1 MAAAPT
7 AAILDLPHEL
17 LDKVFGYLAWSPL
30 QSLTPS
36 SSDITN
42 ISLSC
47 RSLREA
53 ILPTLFR
60 NVRLK
65 LRWVDGAIV
74 EPGLYRLRREAPH
87 LAKLVRCVH
96 VQTEYGKFDDRRLRP
111 FTVPQA
117 LGDWTTPAT
126 VREEGSALETAHRKR
141 ILEIAD
147 GLYGD
152 EDPDP
157 PTPMHGEIE
166 RLARAFFNQP
176 DHYNERVDA
185 DGSIPPRQASLGG
198 NALHSSRGAE
208 VGLSALA
215 LKAKHNARKERLA
228 LDALIVC
235 MVCLPPQM
243 TTLIFEAVPI
253 DMHDQLQHVF
263 ALGVCSLAMKIFADR
278 LQDMKMISRSL
289 DAGRRLHAPND
300 PAVNDDYI
308 ATLSPVVP
316 TLRSITSLTLASTTG
331 ISDRLSRHN
340 LDAIRA
346 TEWRVEPL
354 TTNITHLSLR
364 NITDNR
370 SNFFNFIKSFPS
382 LTDLTMSGLKLGPDM
397 GTGFVR
403 QQHRTSDDPLW
414 LLFLISIRLQ
424 RRDLHLHLGNLLQWH
439 APDTLPA
446 SAVRWLAEE
455 AVPVGA
461 KVDFE
466 RETRLT
472 EDFGSFMVSLWTVDD
487 GERGDVA
494 RQDPGLGRLVDDAFN
509 TRGHTFANLR

>member
-7 AAILDLPHEL
+7 TTILDLPYEL
-17 LDKVFGYLAWSPL
+17 LDKVFEYLAWSPL

-36 SSDITN
+36 STDVTN
-42 ISLSC
+42 ISVSC
-47 RSLREA
+47 RGLREA
-53 ILPTLFR
+53 VLPTLFR

-74 EPGLYRLRREAPH
+74 EPGLYRLRRESPH

-96 VQTEYGKFDDRRLRP
+96 IQTEYGQFDDRRLRP
-111 FTVPQA
+111 FTAPQA

-126 VREEGSALETAHRKR
+126 AREEISDLEAAHRKR
-141 ILEIAD
+141 ILDIAD
-147 GLYGD
+147 GMYGD
-152 EDPDP
+152 EDCDP

-166 RLARAFFNQP
+166 RLARAFFSEP
-176 DHYNERVDA
+176 DHNHERFNA
-185 DGSIPPRQASLGG
+185 DTSIPPRQASLGG
-198 NALHSSRGAE
+198 NALHSGRGAE

-243 TTLIFEAVPI
+243 TTLIFEAVPM

-263 ALGVCSLAMKIFADR
+263 ALRVCSLAIKIFADR
-278 LQDMKMISRSL
+278 LLDMKMISRSL
-289 DAGRRLHAPND
+289 DAGRRLHPPDD

-316 TLRSITSLTLASTTG
+316 TLRSITCLTLASTTG

-346 TEWRVEPL
+346 SEWQVEPL

-370 SNFFNFIKSFPS
+370 SNFFNIIKSFPA
-382 LTDLTMSGLKLGPDM
+382 LLDLTLSGLKLGPDM
-397 GTGFVR
+397 GHGFVR

-424 RRDLHLHLGNLLQWH
+424 RPGLHFHLGSLLQWH
-439 APDTLPA
+439 DPDTLPA

-472 EDFGSFMVSLWTVDD
+472 EDFGSFMVGLWTVDD
-487 GERGDVA
+487 GERGEMA
-494 RQDPGLGRLVDDAFN
+494 RQDPGFGKLVDGAYN
-509 TRGHTFANLR
+509 TRGRTWENMR